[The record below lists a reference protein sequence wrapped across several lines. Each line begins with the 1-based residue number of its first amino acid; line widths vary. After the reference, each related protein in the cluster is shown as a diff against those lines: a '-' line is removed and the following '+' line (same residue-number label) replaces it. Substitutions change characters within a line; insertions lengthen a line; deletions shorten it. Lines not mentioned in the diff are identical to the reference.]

1 MGYKGTVLPLEK
13 PRRERERCAGAP
25 AGTIQP
31 SGFRDM
37 SVRWTLKRSTA
48 EQHHLLDGLVSR
60 LGCFDDLDGYGRWL
74 AAMHGFYD
82 RIEQALAGHDATAI
96 IGPARMRERIDALA
110 ADLADIGVRGR
121 GAPAHMSLR
130 IADGSEMLGVLYV
143 TEGASLGARLLV
155 ARAEAL
161 GCDEQRGARFLSA
174 EARSTASWRGVM
186 AALQAADAEPGQLE
200 RMIAASRRTFDLAA
214 ACLGDCHAA

>member
-1 MGYKGTVLPLEK
+1 
-13 PRRERERCAGAP
+13 
-25 AGTIQP
+25 
-31 SGFRDM
+31 M

-82 RIEQALAGHDATAI
+82 GIEQALAGHDATAI
-96 IGPARMRERIDALA
+96 VGPARMRQRLEALA
-110 ADLADIGVRGR
+110 ADLADIGVRDR
-121 GAPAHMSLR
+121 GAPPHATLR
-130 IADGSEMLGVLYV
+130 ITDGSEMLGVLYV

-161 GCDEQRGARFLSA
+161 GCDEQRGARFLAA
-174 EARSTASWRGVM
+174 EARSTASWSGVM
-186 AALQAADAEPGQLE
+186 AALQAADADPGQLE
-200 RMIAASRRTFDLAA
+200 RMITASRRTFDLAA
-214 ACLGDCHAA
+214 ACMGQRHAA